1 MTENKKIRKNIS
13 PILDSES
20 PSNLATDSLESAPV
34 DSKSKVSALAEAAA
48 ALFDSAEDLSEISWQ
63 FKDDMSF
70 AEDVSLDEN
79 ILPHE
84 EALAG
89 EELELA
95 TEQKPIDE
103 FELQFA
109 ETAKVLEADSQ
120 SNEVGDEL
128 GGEVEEKNSDLPFE
142 FVDQERLYSILESLL
157 FSYDKP
163 VSLSLMREAFRG
175 TNIKSKDLQR
185 ALDVLASKYAAADR
199 GVMLEEIAGGYQVR
213 TKPDN
218 AQFLLRMTK
227 ERPFKLT
234 GPSLEVLSIVA
245 YKQPIVKSEIDQI
258 RGVESGHL
266 LRALMDRGLI
276 NFQGKSELPGKPMQ
290 YGTARK
296 FLEIFGLRNLRELPS
311 LSEIDQ
317 LIPEGIG
324 DPEDEKRNLSDIT
337 DELATQFT
345 GSYSE
350 GESELIQI
358 TDQLS
363 EIHTSS
369 DFFENEKK
377 REKEKRDRERAEDI
391 AEAMMLGTNV
401 EAKDVT
407 WLKRYEAK
415 QIEIALQAEAASV
428 SDVVAVEEPVGIEEE
443 IVFEE
448 VESLSESLSSEDHE
462 PEV

>member
-1 MTENKKIRKNIS
+1 MIEKELPKNADHNEAEENGETASQN
-13 PILDSES
+13 
-20 PSNLATDSLESAPV
+20 APQPKS
-34 DSKSKVSALAEAAA
+34 SKSKVSALAEEAA
-48 ALFDSAEDLSEISWQ
+48 ALFDSAEDLSEIRWQ
-63 FKDDMSF
+63 FKDEVSF
-70 AEDVSLDEN
+70 V
-79 ILPHE
+79 E
-84 EALAG
+84 EAKDESEVLA
-89 EELELA
+89 
-95 TEQKPIDE
+95 I
-103 FELQFA
+103 
-109 ETAKVLEADSQ
+109 ETDN
-120 SNEVGDEL
+120 SNEVEEEIETAL
-128 GGEVEEKNSDLPFE
+128 EVEADPGELHVEGSVELEAAAPQDLAQAFAEEPAKDDAPEESDMDLPFE

-185 ALDVLASKYAAADR
+185 ALEFLASKFAASER
-199 GVMLEEIAGGYQVR
+199 GVMLEEIAGGYQIR

-324 DPEDEKRNLSDIT
+324 DPEDEKKNLSDIT
-337 DELATQFT
+337 DELATQFS

-350 GESELIQI
+350 GETELLQI

-391 AEAMMLGTNV
+391 AEALMLGTAV
-401 EAKDVT
+401 EDKDVT

-415 QIEIALQAEAASV
+415 QAELALQAEAQAAAE
-428 SDVVAVEEPVGIEEE
+428 VVAVEAPVDIEEE
-443 IVFEE
+443 VIFEE
-448 VESLSESLSSEDHE
+448 ATPIAEDHE